1 MADFFNEIL
10 ADIDKLTDEQVSQL
24 MAALEVKRTG
34 SQAIKDSI
42 KDDDGTPI
50 ACPHCG
56 SISIKKHG
64 KTGGRQR
71 YRCKDCNK
79 TFCETSQTLMYHSR
93 LTPAQWKG
101 LLLGMVQNLT
111 LAEIAGMIDTS
122 VTTVWHNKNK
132 VCIALE
138 ALYKEQSVFTDIAE
152 GDETYTTASFKGMR
166 DPDFFINVLGR
177 MPRHHRTYEEKVYYL
192 KKHGFWDSLQK
203 DPARLE
209 MLLSSGDSYKRGI
222 SNDQICILTCKDR
235 SGHFTID
242 PVCVG
247 RLETADVQKN
257 LGGRFASDAILVTD
271 SHNAYPG
278 FALSEKIQLEQIEAD
293 KHAKGAYNLGRINA
307 VHSKLSA
314 FYPEQQ
320 ERMPATK
327 YLGLQLKLFWWLE
340 VNGAINTQEKVD
352 RLYDIITEKS
362 GITGIDYE
370 SITSRELTI
379 NTKGCFPTKV

>member
-71 YRCKDCNK
+71 YRCKDCDK